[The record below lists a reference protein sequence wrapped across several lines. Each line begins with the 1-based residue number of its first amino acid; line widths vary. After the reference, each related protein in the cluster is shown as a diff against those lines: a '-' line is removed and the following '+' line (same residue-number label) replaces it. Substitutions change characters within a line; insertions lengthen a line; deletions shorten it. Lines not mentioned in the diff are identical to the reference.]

1 MDLNLARTF
10 VLVFQH
16 QSFTKAAEIL
26 GVSQPAVSKAIRK
39 LESDVGDALFVKS
52 GRGISPTSRAVS
64 LATDF
69 QRAIDIIDNAVFSK
83 NRLSVYCVEALMHS
97 LGDIDAATFKVPPLD
112 QELLFDQLRAQQID
126 LVIDTTTTKDTAFE
140 IECIHTEPI
149 AVICR
154 KDHPEICGDSLNK
167 EQYFQLDHIEYKATR
182 DGRSFLE
189 IFAEEPLAHRNIVRQ
204 ASNQATMAM
213 LAAKSDCIG
222 LVFESFAREWAGMLN
237 LKVLPMPVECRD
249 VPIHMIYHKRR
260 IQDPQHQMIR
270 ELIKQ
275 RIHNI

>member
-16 QSFTKAAEIL
+16 QSFTKAADIL

-39 LESDVGDALFVKS
+39 LELDVGDALFVKS

-83 NRLSVYCVEALMHS
+83 NRLSIYCVEALMHS
-97 LGDIDAATFKVPPLD
+97 LGDIEAATFKVPPFD

-126 LVIDTTTTKDTAFE
+126 LVIDTTTTKDSAFE
-140 IECIHTEPI
+140 IESIHSEPI

-154 KDHPEICGDSLNK
+154 KDHPKIIGDTFTREL
-167 EQYFQLDHIEYKATR
+167 YYQLEHIEYKATR

-189 IFAEEPLAHRNIVRQ
+189 VFAEEPLEHRNVVRQ
-204 ASNQATMAM
+204 ASNQPRCNVSR
-213 LAAKSDCIG
+213 KI
-222 LVFESFAREWAGMLN
+222 
-237 LKVLPMPVECRD
+237 
-249 VPIHMIYHKRR
+249 
-260 IQDPQHQMIR
+260 
-270 ELIKQ
+270 
-275 RIHNI
+275 